1 MKWFVSWPEN
11 VVAPIDGCGFGVV
24 LTSLVM
30 FRAIAPPWFEFTH
43 FSEDL
48 SLCRKATAA
57 GFQLYMHTAVQCGH
71 MGPRQ
76 IIDVETFRST
86 WKNGDWQEPNAST
99 GADSAA

>member
-1 MKWFVSWPEN
+1 
-11 VVAPIDGCGFGVV
+11 
-24 LTSLVM
+24 
-30 FRAIAPPWFEFTH
+30 
-43 FSEDL
+43 
-48 SLCRKATAA
+48 
-57 GFQLYMHTAVQCGH
+57 VQCGH